1 MLFSSI
7 LDSKAIWFED
17 GDEYLKYMYMFFK
30 SGPDLD
36 QKLNELVQAKFEEVY
51 KKVLL
56 QKSQMNTK
64 QWYSP
69 SEACVY
75 LGIGSKTTLRK
86 LADIAGIKPHKLS
99 RKMVRYHRQDLD
111 KIVLRNSLIDK

>member
-1 MLFSSI
+1 MIAFSI
-7 LDSKAIWFED
+7 
-17 GDEYLKYMYMFFK
+17 
-30 SGPDLD
+30 GPEFD
-36 QKLNELVQAKFEEVY
+36 QKLDELIQAKFEDIC